1 MSEAANRKSAV
12 KRHWAEPG
20 SRHDKV
26 VRATKFGLPVLIGG
40 LALLL
45 AIAPFD
51 KRGDVSF
58 ILDKNKV
65 DQAQERMR
73 VEKAR
78 YVGEDN
84 KGQKFLIIA
93 DRAVQPTSNV
103 PVVAIGGMKAQLSL
117 DKGPLSIAA
126 LRGRYNLEQERVLV
140 DGPVRVAGP
149 DYQLATR
156 DVTVDL
162 DKRNLVSRGPVSGQ
176 MELGQ
181 FQAGQLK
188 ADLDERTVSLD
199 KGVRLKI
206 SPTSN
211 RSKSMPASCAM
222 AGRCSAALVE
232 PPVAAT
238 VMAAFSNALR
248 VTMSRGRILDAS
260 NCITCSPAAAQSAS
274 RIS

>member
-1 MSEAANRKSAV
+1 VSEAADRKHEI

-20 SRHDKV
+20 SRHDAV
-26 VRATKFGLPVLIGG
+26 VRATKFGLPLLIG
-40 LALLL
+40 ALLAFL

-73 VEKAR
+73 VERAR

-84 KGQKFLIIA
+84 KGQKFVIVA

-103 PVVAIGGMKAQLSL
+103 PVVAIEGMRAQLNL
-117 DKGPLSIAA
+117 GKGPLSIAA
-126 LRGRYNLEQERVLV
+126 LRGRYNLEQEQVLV

-149 DYQLATR
+149 DGYRLATR

-162 DKRNLVSRGPVSGQ
+162 DKRSLVSRGPVSGS

-181 FQAGQLK
+181 FQAGQLR
-188 ADLDERTVSLD
+188 ADLDARTVSLE

-206 SPTSN
+206 YQGAV
-211 RSKSMPASCAM
+211 R
-222 AGRCSAALVE
+222 
-232 PPVAAT
+232 
-238 VMAAFSNALR
+238 
-248 VTMSRGRILDAS
+248 
-260 NCITCSPAAAQSAS
+260 
-274 RIS
+274 

>member
-1 MSEAANRKSAV
+1 VSEAATKERAV
-12 KRHWAEPG
+12 KQHWAEPG

-26 VRATKFGLPVLIGG
+26 VRATKFGLPILIGG
-40 LALLL
+40 LAALL

-51 KRGDVSF
+51 KRDDVSF

-78 YVGEDN
+78 YTGEDN

-103 PVVAIGGMKAQLSL
+103 PVVAIEGMRAQLNL
-117 DKGPLSIAA
+117 GKGPLSIVA
-126 LRGRYNLEQERVLV
+126 LRGRYDLEQERVLV
-140 DGPVRVAGP
+140 DGPVRIVGSGG
-149 DYQLATR
+149 YQLTTR

-162 DKRNLVSRGPVSGQ
+162 DKRSLSSDGPVSGS

-188 ADLDERTVSLD
+188 ADLDERTVSLE

-206 SPTSN
+206 YQGAV
-211 RSKSMPASCAM
+211 R
-222 AGRCSAALVE
+222 
-232 PPVAAT
+232 
-238 VMAAFSNALR
+238 
-248 VTMSRGRILDAS
+248 
-260 NCITCSPAAAQSAS
+260 
-274 RIS
+274 

>member
-1 MSEAANRKSAV
+1 MSEAANRERAI

-26 VRATKFGLPVLIGG
+26 VRATKYGLPILIGG
-40 LALLL
+40 LLLLL

-78 YVGEDN
+78 YVGEDD
-84 KGQKFLIIA
+84 KGQKFVIVA

-103 PVVAIGGMKAQLSL
+103 PIVAIEGMRAQLNL
-117 DKGPLSIAA
+117 GKGPLTIAA
-126 LRGRYNLEQERVLV
+126 MKGRYNLEQEQVLV

-149 DYQLATR
+149 GGYQLATS

-162 DKRNLVSRGPVSGQ
+162 DKRSMVSDGPVSGR
-176 MELGQ
+176 MELGE
-181 FQAGQLK
+181 FQAGQLR
-188 ADLDERTVSLD
+188 ANLDERTVRLE

-206 SPTSN
+206 YQGAV
-211 RSKSMPASCAM
+211 R
-222 AGRCSAALVE
+222 
-232 PPVAAT
+232 
-238 VMAAFSNALR
+238 
-248 VTMSRGRILDAS
+248 
-260 NCITCSPAAAQSAS
+260 
-274 RIS
+274 

>member
-1 MSEAANRKSAV
+1 MSEAANRERAI

-26 VRATKFGLPVLIGG
+26 VRATKYGLPIVIGG
-40 LALLL
+40 LLLLL

-78 YVGEDN
+78 YIGEDN
-84 KGQKFLIIA
+84 KGQKFVIVA

-103 PVVAIGGMKAQLSL
+103 PIVAIEGMRAQLNL
-117 DKGPLSIAA
+117 GKGPLSIAA
-126 LRGRYNLEQERVLV
+126 LKGRYNLEQEKVLV

-149 DYQLATR
+149 GGYQLATR
-156 DVTVDL
+156 DVIVDL
-162 DKRNLVSRGPVSGQ
+162 DKRSMASNGPVSGR
-176 MELGQ
+176 MELGE
-181 FQAGQLK
+181 FQAGQLR
-188 ADLDERTVSLD
+188 ADLDERTVSLE

-206 SPTSN
+206 YQGAV
-211 RSKSMPASCAM
+211 R
-222 AGRCSAALVE
+222 
-232 PPVAAT
+232 
-238 VMAAFSNALR
+238 
-248 VTMSRGRILDAS
+248 
-260 NCITCSPAAAQSAS
+260 
-274 RIS
+274 

>member
-1 MSEAANRKSAV
+1 VSEAATKERAV
-12 KRHWAEPG
+12 KQHWAEPG

-26 VRATKFGLPVLIGG
+26 VRATKFGLPILIGG
-40 LALLL
+40 LAALL

-51 KRGDVSF
+51 KRDDVSF

-65 DQAQERMR
+65 DQAHERMR

-78 YVGEDN
+78 YTGEDN

-103 PVVAIGGMKAQLSL
+103 PVVAIEGMRAQLNL
-117 DKGPLSIAA
+117 GKGPLSIAA
-126 LRGRYNLEQERVLV
+126 LRGRYDLEQERVLV
-140 DGPVRVAGP
+140 DGPVRIVGSGG
-149 DYQLATR
+149 YQLTTR

-162 DKRNLVSRGPVSGQ
+162 DKRSLSSDGPVSGS

-188 ADLDERTVSLD
+188 ADLDERTVSLE

-206 SPTSN
+206 YQGAV
-211 RSKSMPASCAM
+211 R
-222 AGRCSAALVE
+222 
-232 PPVAAT
+232 
-238 VMAAFSNALR
+238 
-248 VTMSRGRILDAS
+248 
-260 NCITCSPAAAQSAS
+260 
-274 RIS
+274 